1 MDFPVANTAPAAM
14 TLEDF
19 RSTCRLCFLRGQQL
33 EDSFAVEQLVSKIEH
48 CLGITISPNDFP
60 ATHVCARCIT
70 LLNHFDHFKQLCLG
84 HEQTFRG
91 IIRKHRE
98 EPGPSHPPMVVIK
111 PEPEDPPPHYP
122 IEVEP
127 VEVKPEPYDEAIPS
141 TSSYIPTRQEL
152 LRAVKTEDLQENGS
166 QNTAPAPRPPL
177 KRSRNLNDAAMSEI
191 PSEPLRMVYDGHRYT
206 LVEFFPDGT
215 CFWRC
220 WGYTCK
226 KLLHIG
232 PDGKIYTRKDSVE
245 HSHPPCISLV
255 SEVTIEGR
263 KEPFALF
270 DDVHSCTMMVF
281 RNALFG
287 VVPGDGCFIA
297 TCREIVAAERRT
309 CGAKI
314 RIQVGYASF
323 ECITPRCSGHGTE
336 LQYLIRRTAEPRD
349 GDVIVWDE
357 FRKKYPFYLSD
368 GTVLNESRYLH
379 MYVGG
384 FRYTNQSLLW
394 TGGSLLRCAQQKCP
408 AKGRLMTS
416 GLFVTPTHPH
426 EVAEHLQGTIWSVK
440 RQQQDRFFV
449 HITQKKTMATL
460 HYNTYS
466 YALRDERR
474 NVWCCYPDSCNAFV
488 RIEGDF
494 ERIVEEIEHTHDG
507 TLTVIRDDETPQ
519 SEVVLAPAKGNRKR
533 PRDASASTVEEVR
546 APCEFDAQT
555 VSPKLAVICQL
566 LVKKTTKQP
575 EHSTPRPN
583 PLLHHFAGH
592 TYSKLTVQADGR
604 TKLECNKFRCPG
616 RIVLNP
622 DQSVHSSTEHSHP
635 KTFTNY
641 GTIRDVATDAVFLYI
656 FINGTQKKNV
666 TYFVCNGFRYNCMTK
681 GSVREANSEWNCA
694 KCNVRIMLSDGFSTI
709 EQSAAHDHEPT
720 DTIIPSP
727 EGADQN
733 PGSTSADS
741 SWDEVI
747 WGDHRYTSAIHM
759 RRQNRI
765 KWQCCQRKEC
775 RGAIFQCTDG
785 SFEVVAPHDHE
796 GPVQC
801 LGEARFDH
809 ELKVMDRY
817 AILKAGERP
826 RCRTLIFRNQK
837 YYEGN
842 GSEWVCVRKLCSGK
856 LVASADYGMLQLLEG
871 HCHQP
876 MNTAIRF
883 HDES

>member
-1 MDFPVANTAPAAM
+1 M
-14 TLEDF
+14 
-19 RSTCRLCFLRGQQL
+19 L
-33 EDSFAVEQLVSKIEH
+33 EDSLAVDQLASKIEH
-48 CLGITISPNDFP
+48 CLGITITQDDFP
-60 ATHVCARCIT
+60 ATLVCSRCVT
-70 LLNHFDHFKQLCLG
+70 LLNHFHHFKQLCLG
-84 HEQTFRG
+84 YERTFRD
-91 IIRKHRE
+91 IVRKQVV
-98 EPGPSHPPMVVIK
+98 PTSYPPMVVIK
-111 PEPEDPPPHYP
+111 PEPPDHAP
-122 IEVEP
+122 IELEP
-127 VEVKPEPYDEAIPS
+127 LELKQETTFDDEALPS
-141 TSSYIPTRQEL
+141 TSSYVPAL
-152 LRAVKTEDLQENGS
+152 KPVKIEVLQENGAVARQS
-166 QNTAPAPRPPL
+166 G
-177 KRSRNLNDAAMSEI
+177 KRSRNLNDASASEI

-226 KLLHIG
+226 KLLHVSPEG
-232 PDGKIYTRKDSVE
+232 RIYTRKDSVE
-245 HSHPPCISLV
+245 HSHPACIARV
-255 SEVTIEGR
+255 SEVAVEGR
-263 KEPFALF
+263 RESFAVF
-270 DDVHSCTMMVF
+270 DDVHACTMMVF
-281 RNALFG
+281 RNALWG

-323 ECITPRCSGHGTE
+323 ELISPRCAGHGTE
-336 LQYLIRRTAEPRD
+336 LQYLIRRTAEPLE
-349 GDVIVWDE
+349 GDAIVWDE
-357 FRKKYPFYLSD
+357 FRRKYPFYLSD
-368 GTVLNESRYLH
+368 GSVLNESRYLH

-416 GLFVTPTHPH
+416 GLFVAPTHPH

-474 NVWCCYPDSCNAFV
+474 NVWCCYPDSCNASL

-494 ERIVEEIEHTHDG
+494 ERVVEEIEHTHDG
-507 TLTVIRDDETPQ
+507 TLTVIRDDETPE
-519 SEVVLAPAKGNRKR
+519 SELVLSPAKGNRKR
-533 PRDASASTVEEVR
+533 PRDASASTVGEVR
-546 APCEFDAQT
+546 APCELDAST
-555 VSPKLAVICQL
+555 SSPKLATILQL
-566 LVKKTTKQP
+566 LVKKTAKQL
-575 EHSTPRPN
+575 EYTAPRTN
-583 PLLHHFAGH
+583 PLLHHFNGH
-592 TYSKLTVQADGR
+592 TYSKLTIQPNGA

-616 RIVLNP
+616 RTVLNTTN
-622 DQSVHSSTEHSHP
+622 QTILSATEHSHP
-635 KTFTNY
+635 KTFTTY
-641 GTIRDVATDAVFLYI
+641 GTIQDVATGTNLLYI

-666 TYFVCNGFRYNCMTK
+666 TYFVCNGFRYNCLAK
-681 GSVREANSEWNCA
+681 GSVREANSEWVCA
-694 KCNVRIMLSDGFSTI
+694 KCTVRIMLSDGFSTI
-709 EQSAAHDHEPT
+709 EQSSTHNHEPT
-720 DTIIPSP
+720 DQILPSSSEGGESPPP
-727 EGADQN
+727 ETT
-733 PGSTSADS
+733 PSF
-741 SWDEVI
+741 DEVI

-765 KWQCCQRKEC
+765 KWQCCQRKDC

-785 SFEVVAPHDHE
+785 TFEVVTPHDHE

-801 LGEARFDH
+801 LGEARFDRDQ
-809 ELKVMDRY
+809 KVADRY

-826 RCRTLIFRNQK
+826 KCRTLIFRSQK
-837 YYEGN
+837 YLEGSGN
-842 GSEWVCVRKLCSGK
+842 EWVCVRKLCSGK
-856 LVASADYGMLQLLEG
+856 LVASEDYGMLQLVEG